1 LYQKTT
7 LPNGLRILTSPM
19 PHTRSAS
26 IILFYGVGQRYE
38 PKEITGISHFI
49 EHMLFKGTQRR
60 PAAQEI
66 SEAIEGLGG
75 SLNASTGRE
84 YTNYFA
90 VVPSRH
96 FALALDVLTDMLSGS
111 RFDEEEIERER
122 HVIIEEINSMYDS
135 PPDLVNQLIE
145 ETMWGDGP
153 LGRDVAGSR
162 ETVSAVTREQML
174 QFLRTYYVP
183 PATVVSVAGQVE
195 HDEVVQRVAEA
206 FGAQTS
212 PAHPLATPDPVVSDQ
227 TAPRISIYTKE
238 TEQTN
243 VCIGLPALSYNDP
256 DRYAQQML
264 DGVLGS
270 GMSSRL
276 FVEIREKRALAYSV
290 GSYVQNYRDIG
301 GFIVYAAVDNERVDS
316 CLEGVLHQLDRVR
329 QAPVGETELQKVK
342 EYHKG
347 HLLLAMESSRSV
359 AAWGG
364 RQELLLDRI
373 DSIDEVLEQID
384 AVTPQ
389 QVQDLA
395 GRLFTTDRLNLSLVG
410 PFAADDPRFPRLLTL
425 G

>member
-1 LYQKTT
+1 MYQKTT
-7 LPNGLRILTSPM
+7 LPNGLRILTSAM

-60 PAAQEI
+60 PTAQEI

-111 RFDEEEIERER
+111 RFDDEEIERER

-174 QFLRTYYVP
+174 QFLQTYYTP

-206 FGAQTS
+206 FGGQAAQTTVAV
-212 PAHPLATPDPVVSDQ
+212 PVPVVSDQ
-227 TAPRISIYTKE
+227 TAPRIHIFTKE

-395 GRLFTTDRLNLSLVG
+395 QRLFTTDRLNLSLVG
-410 PFAADDPRFPRLLTL
+410 PFASDDPRFPRLLTL